1 MPRSGGC
8 VPSSIH
14 PCIPLIH
21 MHEGKLEH
29 GWRDH
34 AASAVNEAAASIW
47 LAWSPLH
54 AMQEVFRFL
63 SNPRKPCILAMS
75 RPDAK
80 KNITTLV
87 KAFGEHPQLRK
98 LANLV
103 LVMVCLPPPEPAP
116 ACCPCNAS
124 TAVPASSS
132 SL

>member
-8 VPSSIH
+8 VLSSIH
-14 PCIPLIH
+14 PYSPSIR
-21 MHEGKLEH
+21 MHESKLRH
-29 GWRDH
+29 GRRDH
-34 AASAVNEAAASIW
+34 AASAVSEAAASSIR
-47 LAWSPLH
+47 LAYSPLH

-103 LVMVCLPPPEPAP
+103 LVMVCLPQPEPAP

-124 TAVPASSS
+124 TAVAA
-132 SL
+132 L